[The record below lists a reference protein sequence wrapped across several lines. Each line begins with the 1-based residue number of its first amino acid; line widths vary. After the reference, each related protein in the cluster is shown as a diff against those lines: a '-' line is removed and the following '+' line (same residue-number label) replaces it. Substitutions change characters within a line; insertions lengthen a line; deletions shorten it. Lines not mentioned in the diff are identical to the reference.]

1 MSEQR
6 HQLRRKFVGVC
17 RSHPHRRDF
26 VRVQGAEN
34 NTCLSIHL
42 NMFVT
47 LSGFF
52 DDPSDGFVLP
62 TCYRDRGDNINTLEL
77 ALVRWLSPHP
87 DALLRDSKL
96 RPICK
101 PPMDINHALWTYSTR
116 PVDRD
121 LHADHLQFYDGNTED
136 EKKKC
141 FLLETR
147 AYFDLIQP
155 DSFVAFM
162 NCTRIDTITSDNVIL
177 ETITLPFEEMSYD
190 I

>member
-6 HQLRRKFVGVC
+6 HKLRRKFVGC
-17 RSHPHRRDF
+17 SESHSHRRDF
-26 VRVQGAEN
+26 VRVKGAEN
-34 NTCLSIHL
+34 NTCLSTHL
-42 NMFVT
+42 NVFVT
-47 LSGFF
+47 LSDFA
-52 DDPSDGFVLP
+52 DNPRDGFMLP
-62 TCYRDRGDNINTLEL
+62 AWYRDRGDDVNVLEF

-101 PPMDINHALWTYSTR
+101 SPMDINHVLWTYATR
-116 PVDRD
+116 PADRD
-121 LHADHLQFYDGNTED
+121 LNTVHMQFYDGNTEA
-136 EKKKC
+136 ERKTC
-141 FLLETR
+141 FQSEIR

-155 DSFVAFM
+155 DSFVHFI
-162 NCTRIDTITSDNVIL
+162 NCTRIDTFTSDDTLL